1 MAGMLEGKVA
11 VITGS
16 TQGIGRAI
24 ANTFAREGASVI
36 INGCLD
42 ISKCQAVASE
52 IEALGG
58 KALAVKADVANK
70 TEVDELFA
78 TVVKRFGRVDIHV
91 NNAGVVSSHPF
102 LELSEEKWDKLMDV
116 NLKGTYLCAQAAARE
131 MVKKKYGRII
141 NISSVA
147 GFMGFPGAAH
157 YCASKAG
164 VGQLTKV
171 LALEL
176 APMGIN
182 VNAIAPGLIET
193 AMTKDIIENPA
204 ALKAMLQRIPIGRV
218 GKPEEIASA
227 ALFLASPMADYVT
240 GTTLI
245 VDGGWTAG

>member
-1 MAGMLEGKVA
+1 MVGMLAGKVA

-16 TQGIGRAI
+16 TQGIGKAI
-24 ANTFAREGASVI
+24 AIAFAKEGAYVV

-52 IEALGG
+52 IEAIGG

-70 TEVDELFA
+70 KEVDDLFS
-78 TVVKRFGRVDIHV
+78 TVVKKFGRVDIHV
-91 NNAGVVSSHPF
+91 NNAGIVSTHPF

-116 NLKGTYLCAQAAARE
+116 DLKGTYLCAQAAARE
-131 MVKKKYGRII
+131 MAKKKYGRII

-157 YCASKAG
+157 YCAAKAG
-164 VGQLTKV
+164 VSQFTKV
-171 LALEL
+171 LAIEL
-176 APMGIN
+176 APAGIN

-193 AMTKDIIENPA
+193 AMTRDIIDNPD
-204 ALKAMLQRIPIGRV
+204 ALKAMLQRIPLGRP
-218 GKPEEIASA
+218 GKPEEIANA

-240 GTTLI
+240 GTTLF